1 MESSKYD
8 DLVRY
13 LREEAYPTG
22 ANKNAKYVL
31 RRLAKKFIYDED
43 CKRLFF
49 TDDAGQGGSTFKKR
63 KVNTNEILLAN
74 TSVQLLLV

>member
-1 MESSKYD
+1 MESSKYE

-22 ANKNAKYVL
+22 ANKNARYVL

-43 CKRLFF
+43 CKGLFF
-49 TDDAGQGGSTFKKR
+49 KDDACQDGLTFKKR
-63 KVNTNEILLAN
+63 IVSTNEILLAN
-74 TSVQLLLV
+74 PSVQLLLV